1 VMTKRPPRVD
11 ATQIESKKIEFQ
23 LEFRSQFGT
32 LQELYDIDTMR
43 ETFTDIFHESTS
55 RVVFHESTSRVVKAT
70 NKQVK
75 PRISSPTPAVMTTRR
90 AMVANGDY
98 KQRIDYAE
106 TCIPSKIKAG

>member
-1 VMTKRPPRVD
+1 MMTKRPPRVD

-43 ETFTDIFHESTS
+43 ETFTDI
-55 RVVFHESTSRVVKAT
+55 FHESTSRVVKAT